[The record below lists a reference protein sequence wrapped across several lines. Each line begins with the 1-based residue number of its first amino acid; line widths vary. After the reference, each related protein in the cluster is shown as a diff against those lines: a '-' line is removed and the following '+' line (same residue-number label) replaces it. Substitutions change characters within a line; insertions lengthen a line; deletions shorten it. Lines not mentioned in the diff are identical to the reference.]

1 MNFVVEW
8 FNLIKCL
15 LWFVDFSD
23 LDILDELFGTGGDSN
38 PFMMLIW
45 FLPVLLFV
53 FYGQRIQLIITSR
66 DIKKDMA
73 KLEQFRNDARNELI
87 DYVKQKLSPNGDPT
101 QKLDRFFDYFTVMPV
116 DIDPNGIIPKIHH
129 LVRSRDDTTRKQV
142 KSMFSEINTLEV
154 TKVQNLLEIVTTLQL
169 LHKVVRHLFL
179 TAKKQN
185 NYPLILPLQMLLP
198 FIMEQAEA
206 LKDAIPAF
214 KKGQP
219 IGDGIGPLVV
229 GEMMLGTKKQNAEFE
244 TVYSESEFDG
254 RKLILLKAEGP
265 YATVGRPGEATES
278 IVEKLKP
285 DAIIMIDAALK
296 LEGEDSG
303 SVAQGFGA
311 AIGGIGTDRFK
322 IEAIA
327 TKYDIPIFA
336 IVVRQSVKEAITLMT
351 KEISDQAENVK
362 SQVYEMITD
371 NSNPNQTVLVI
382 GVGNTLGVAQ

>member
-1 MNFVVEW
+1 M
-8 FNLIKCL
+8 
-15 LWFVDFSD
+15 DFSD
-23 LDILDELFGTGGDSN
+23 LDILDEFFGTGGDSN
-38 PFMMLIW
+38 PFMMLVWII
-45 FLPVLLFV
+45 PIIIFV
-53 FYGQRIQLIITSR
+53 FYGQRIQLVITSR
-66 DIKKDMA
+66 EIKKKMSE
-73 KLEQFRNDARNELI
+73 LEQFRNDSRDELI
-87 DYVKQKLSPNGDPT
+87 DYVKQKLTPNGDPT
-101 QKLDRFFDYFTVMPV
+101 EKFDRFFDYFTIMPI

-129 LVRSRDDTTRKQV
+129 LVRSREDTTRKQV
-142 KSMFSEINTLEV
+142 KSMFSEINTLEI
-154 TKVQNLLEIVTTLQL
+154 TKVQNLLEVVTTLQL

-185 NYPLILPLQMLLP
+185 NYPLIVPLQMMLP

-214 KKGQP
+214 KQGQP

-229 GEMMLGTKKQNAEFE
+229 GEMMLNTKKQKAEFE

-265 YATVGRPGEATES
+265 YASVGRPGEATES
-278 IVEKLKP
+278 LVEKLKP
-285 DAIIMIDAALK
+285 DIIIMIDAALK
-296 LEGEDSG
+296 LEGEDTG

-336 IVVRQSVKEAITLMT
+336 IVVKQSVRDAITLMK
-351 KEISDQAENVK
+351 KEISDQAENIRK
-362 SQVYEMITD
+362 QVYEMITD
-371 NSNPNQTVLVI
+371 NSNPDQTVLVI

>member
-1 MNFVVEW
+1 M
-8 FNLIKCL
+8 
-15 LWFVDFSD
+15 DFSN
-23 LDILDELFGTGGDSN
+23 LDILDEFFGTGGDSN

-45 FLPVLLFV
+45 FLPIILFV

-66 DIKKDMA
+66 EIKKKMSE
-73 KLEQFRNDARNELI
+73 LEQFRNDSRNELI
-87 DYVKQKLSPNGDPT
+87 NYVKLKLSPSGDPT
-101 QKLDRFFDYFTVMPV
+101 QKLDRFFDYFTIMPV

-129 LVRSRDDTTRKQV
+129 LVRSREDTTRKQV
-142 KSMFSEINTLEV
+142 KSMFSEISTLEI

-169 LHKVVRHLFL
+169 LHKIVRHLFL

-185 NYPLILPLQMLLP
+185 NYPLILPLQMMLP

-214 KKGQP
+214 KQAQP

-229 GEMMLGTKKQNAEFE
+229 GGMMLDTKKQKAEFE
-244 TVYSESEFDG
+244 TVYSESEFNG

-278 IVEKLKP
+278 LIEKLKP
-285 DAIIMIDAALK
+285 NIIIMVDAALK
-296 LEGEDSG
+296 LEGEDTG
-303 SVAQGFGA
+303 SIAQGFGA

-322 IEAIA
+322 IEAVA
-327 TKYDIPIFA
+327 AKYNIPILA
-336 IVVRQSVKEAITLMT
+336 LVVRQSVKDAITLMN
-351 KEISDQAENVK
+351 KEISDQTENVR

-382 GVGNTLGVAQ
+382 GVGNTMGVAQ

>member
-1 MNFVVEW
+1 M
-8 FNLIKCL
+8 
-15 LWFVDFSD
+15 DFSD
-23 LDILDELFGTGGDSN
+23 LDILDEFFGTGGDSN

-45 FLPVLLFV
+45 FLPIILFV

-73 KLEQFRNDARNELI
+73 KLEQFRNDSRNELI

-101 QKLDRFFDYFTVMPV
+101 QKLDRFFDYFTIMPV

-229 GEMMLGTKKQNAEFE
+229 GEMMLDTKKQNAEFE

-285 DAIIMIDAALK
+285 DVIIMIDAALK

-327 TKYDIPIFA
+327 VKYDIPIFA

>member
-1 MNFVVEW
+1 
-8 FNLIKCL
+8 
-15 LWFVDFSD
+15 VDFSN
-23 LDILDELFGTGGDSN
+23 LDILNEFFGTGGDSN

-45 FLPVLLFV
+45 FLPVILFV

-142 KSMFSEINTLEV
+142 KSMFSEINTLEI
-154 TKVQNLLEIVTTLQL
+154 TKVQNLLEIVATLQL

-229 GEMMLGTKKQNAEFE
+229 GGMMLDTKKQNAEFE

-285 DAIIMIDAALK
+285 DVIIMIDAALK

-311 AIGGIGTDRFK
+311 AIGGIGIDRFK

>member
-1 MNFVVEW
+1 
-8 FNLIKCL
+8 
-15 LWFVDFSD
+15 VDFSN
-23 LDILDELFGTGGDSN
+23 LDILDEFFGTGGDSN

-45 FLPVLLFV
+45 FLPIILFV

-73 KLEQFRNDARNELI
+73 KLEQFRNDSRNELI

-101 QKLDRFFDYFTVMPV
+101 QKLDRFFDYFTIMPV

-229 GEMMLGTKKQNAEFE
+229 GEMMLDTKKQNAEFE

-285 DAIIMIDAALK
+285 DVIIMIDAALK

-327 TKYDIPIFA
+327 VKYDIPIFA

-351 KEISDQAENVK
+351 KEISEQAENVK

-371 NSNPNQTVLVI
+371 NSIPDQTVLVI

>member
-1 MNFVVEW
+1 
-8 FNLIKCL
+8 
-15 LWFVDFSD
+15 VDFSD
-23 LDILDELFGTGGDSN
+23 LDILDEFFGTGGDSN

-45 FLPVLLFV
+45 FLPIILFV

-73 KLEQFRNDARNELI
+73 KLEQFRNDSRNELI

-229 GEMMLGTKKQNAEFE
+229 GGMMLDTKKQNAEFE

-285 DAIIMIDAALK
+285 DVIIMIDAALK

-351 KEISDQAENVK
+351 KEISEQAENVK

>member
-1 MNFVVEW
+1 
-8 FNLIKCL
+8 
-15 LWFVDFSD
+15 VDFSN
-23 LDILDELFGTGGDSN
+23 LDILDEFFGMSDDSN
-38 PFMMLIW
+38 PLMMLVWI
-45 FLPVLLFV
+45 LPIILFV

-66 DIKKDMA
+66 DIKKNMSE
-73 KLEQFRNDARNELI
+73 LEQFRNDSRNDLI
-87 DYVKQKLSPNGDPT
+87 DYVKQKLTPNDDPT
-101 QKLDRFFDYFTVMPV
+101 KKLDRFFDYFTIMPN
-116 DIDPNGIIPKIHH
+116 DMDPNGIIPKIHH
-129 LVRSRDDTTRKQV
+129 LVRSREDATRKQI
-142 KSMFSEINTLEV
+142 KSMFSEINTLEI
-154 TKVQNLLEIVTTLQL
+154 TKIQNLLEIVTTLQL

-185 NYPLILPLQMLLP
+185 NYPLILPLQMMLP

-206 LKDAIPAF
+206 LKDAVPAF
-214 KKGQP
+214 KQGQP

-229 GEMMLGTKKQNAEFE
+229 GEMMLDTKKQNAEFE

-265 YATVGRPGEATES
+265 YATVGRPGEATELL
-278 IVEKLKP
+278 VEKLKP
-285 DAIIMIDAALK
+285 NIIIMIDAALK
-296 LEGEDSG
+296 LEGEDTG
-303 SVAQGFGA
+303 DVAQGFGA

-322 IEAIA
+322 VEAVA

>member
-1 MNFVVEW
+1 M
-8 FNLIKCL
+8 
-15 LWFVDFSD
+15 DFSD

-327 TKYDIPIFA
+327 VKYDIPIFA

>member
-1 MNFVVEW
+1 M
-8 FNLIKCL
+8 
-15 LWFVDFSD
+15 DFSN
-23 LDILDELFGTGGDSN
+23 LDVLDEFFGTGGDSN

-45 FLPVLLFV
+45 FLPIILFV

-73 KLEQFRNDARNELI
+73 KLEQFRNDSRNELI

-101 QKLDRFFDYFTVMPV
+101 QKLDRFFDYFTIMPV

-229 GEMMLGTKKQNAEFE
+229 GGMMLDTKKQNAEFE

-327 TKYDIPIFA
+327 VKYDIPIFA

>member
-1 MNFVVEW
+1 M
-8 FNLIKCL
+8 
-15 LWFVDFSD
+15 DFSD
-23 LDILDELFGTGGDSN
+23 LDILDEFFGTGGDSN

-45 FLPVLLFV
+45 FLPIILFV

-66 DIKKDMA
+66 DIKKKMSE
-73 KLEQFRNDARNELI
+73 LEQFRNDSRNELI
-87 DYVKQKLSPNGDPT
+87 NYVKQKLTTNGDPI
-101 QKLDRFFDYFTVMPV
+101 QKLDRFFDYFTIMPV

-129 LVRSRDDTTRKQV
+129 LVRSREDTTRKQV
-142 KSMFSEINTLEV
+142 KSMFSEISTLEI

-169 LHKVVRHLFL
+169 LHKIVRHLFL

-185 NYPLILPLQMLLP
+185 NYPLILPLQMMLP

-214 KKGQP
+214 KQAQP

-229 GEMMLGTKKQNAEFE
+229 GGMMLDTKKQKAEFE
-244 TVYSESEFDG
+244 TVYSESEFNG

-278 IVEKLKP
+278 LIEKLKP
-285 DAIIMIDAALK
+285 NIIIMVDAALK
-296 LEGEDSG
+296 LEGEDTG
-303 SVAQGFGA
+303 SIAQGFGA

-322 IEAIA
+322 IEAVA
-327 TKYDIPIFA
+327 AKYNIPILA
-336 IVVRQSVKEAITLMT
+336 LVVRQSVKDAITLMN
-351 KEISDQAENVK
+351 KEISDQTENVR

-382 GVGNTLGVAQ
+382 GVGNTMGVAQ

>member
-1 MNFVVEW
+1 
-8 FNLIKCL
+8 
-15 LWFVDFSD
+15 VDFSD
-23 LDILDELFGTGGDSN
+23 LDILDEFFGMGDDSN

-45 FLPVLLFV
+45 FLPIILFV

-66 DIKKDMA
+66 DIKKSMSE
-73 KLEQFRNDARNELI
+73 LEQFRNDSRDELI
-87 DYVKQKLSPNGDPT
+87 NYIKQKLSPNGDPT
-101 QKLDRFFDYFTVMPV
+101 QKLDRFFDYFTIMPV
-116 DIDPNGIIPKIHH
+116 DIDPNGMIPKIHH
-129 LVRSRDDTTRKQV
+129 LVRSREDTTRKQV
-142 KSMFSEINTLEV
+142 MSMFSEISTLEV

-169 LHKVVRHLFL
+169 LHRIVRHLFL

-185 NYPLILPLQMLLP
+185 NYPLILPLQMMLP

-206 LKDAIPAF
+206 LKDAVPAF
-214 KKGQP
+214 KQGQP

-229 GEMMLGTKKQNAEFE
+229 GGMMLDTKKQKAEFE
-244 TVYSESEFDG
+244 TVYSESEFND

-285 DAIIMIDAALK
+285 NIIIMIDAALK
-296 LEGEDSG
+296 LEGEDTG
-303 SVAQGFGA
+303 DVVQGFGA

-327 TKYDIPIFA
+327 TKHDIPVFA
-336 IVVRQSVKEAITLMT
+336 IVVRQSVKDAITLMK
-351 KEISDQAENVK
+351 KEISDQTEKVRN
-362 SQVYEMITD
+362 QVYEMITD
-371 NSNPNQTVLVI
+371 NSNPNETVLVI

>member
-1 MNFVVEW
+1 M
-8 FNLIKCL
+8 
-15 LWFVDFSD
+15 DFSD
-23 LDILDELFGTGGDSN
+23 LDVLDEFFGMGDDSN

-45 FLPVLLFV
+45 MLPIILFV

-66 DIKKDMA
+66 DIKKRMSE
-73 KLEQFRNDARNELI
+73 LEQFRNDSRDELI
-87 DYVKQKLSPNGDPT
+87 NYIKQKLSPNGDPA
-101 QKLDRFFDYFTVMPV
+101 QKLDRFFDYFTIMPV
-116 DIDPNGIIPKIHH
+116 DIDPNGIIPKIHN
-129 LVRSRDDTTRKQV
+129 LVRSREDTTRKQV
-142 KSMFSEINTLEV
+142 KSMFTEINTLEV

-169 LHKVVRHLFL
+169 LHRIVRHFFL

-185 NYPLILPLQMLLP
+185 NYPLILPLQMMLP

-214 KKGQP
+214 KQGQP

-229 GEMMLGTKKQNAEFE
+229 GGMMLNTKKQKAEFE
-244 TVYSESEFDG
+244 TVYSESEFND

-278 IVEKLKP
+278 LIEKLKP
-285 DAIIMIDAALK
+285 DIIIMIDAALK
-296 LEGEDSG
+296 LEGEDTG
-303 SVAQGFGA
+303 STAQGFGA

-322 IEAIA
+322 IEEVAA
-327 TKYDIPIFA
+327 KHDIPIFA
-336 IVVRQSVKEAITLMT
+336 IVVRQSVNDAITLMK
-351 KEISDQAENVK
+351 KEISDQTENVRD
-362 SQVYEMITD
+362 QVYEMITD

>member
-1 MNFVVEW
+1 
-8 FNLIKCL
+8 
-15 LWFVDFSD
+15 VDFSD
-23 LDILDELFGTGGDSN
+23 LDVLDELFGTGGDSN

-45 FLPVLLFV
+45 FLPILLFV

-73 KLEQFRNDARNELI
+73 KLEQFRNDSRNELI

-101 QKLDRFFDYFTVMPV
+101 QKLDRFFDYFTIMPV

-154 TKVQNLLEIVTTLQL
+154 TKVQNLLEIVATLQL

-185 NYPLILPLQMLLP
+185 NYPLILPLQMMLP

-214 KKGQP
+214 KQAQP
-219 IGDGIGPLVV
+219 IGDGIGPLIV
-229 GEMMLGTKKQNAEFE
+229 GEMMLDTKKQKAEFE

-278 IVEKLKP
+278 LVEKFKP
-285 DAIIMIDAALK
+285 NVIIMIDAALK
-296 LEGEDSG
+296 LEGEDTG
-303 SVAQGFGA
+303 SIAQGFGA
-311 AIGGIGTDRFK
+311 AIGGIGIDRFK
-322 IEAIA
+322 IEAVA

>member
-1 MNFVVEW
+1 M
-8 FNLIKCL
+8 
-15 LWFVDFSD
+15 DFSN
-23 LDILDELFGTGGDSN
+23 LDILDEFFGTGGDSN

-45 FLPVLLFV
+45 FLPIILFV

-66 DIKKDMA
+66 EIKKKMSE
-73 KLEQFRNDARNELI
+73 LEQFRNDSRNELI
-87 DYVKQKLSPNGDPT
+87 NYVKQKLTTNGDPT
-101 QKLDRFFDYFTVMPV
+101 QKLDRFFDYFTIMPV

-129 LVRSRDDTTRKQV
+129 LVRSREDTTRKQV
-142 KSMFSEINTLEV
+142 KSMFSEISTLEI

-169 LHKVVRHLFL
+169 LHKIVRHLFL

-185 NYPLILPLQMLLP
+185 NYPLILPLQMMLP

-214 KKGQP
+214 KQAQP

-229 GEMMLGTKKQNAEFE
+229 GGMMLDTKKQKAEFE
-244 TVYSESEFDG
+244 TVYSESEFNG

-278 IVEKLKP
+278 LIEKLKP
-285 DAIIMIDAALK
+285 NIIIMVDAALK
-296 LEGEDSG
+296 LEGEDTG
-303 SVAQGFGA
+303 SIAQGFGA

-322 IEAIA
+322 IEAVA
-327 TKYDIPIFA
+327 AKYNIPILA
-336 IVVRQSVKEAITLMT
+336 LVVRQSVKDAITLMK
-351 KEISDQAENVK
+351 KEISDQTENVRN
-362 SQVYEMITD
+362 QVYEMITD

-382 GVGNTLGVAQ
+382 GVGNTMGVAQ

>member
-1 MNFVVEW
+1 
-8 FNLIKCL
+8 
-15 LWFVDFSD
+15 VDFSD

-45 FLPVLLFV
+45 FLPVILFV

-129 LVRSRDDTTRKQV
+129 LVRSRDDTTRRQV

-229 GEMMLGTKKQNAEFE
+229 GEMMLDTKKQNAEFE

-327 TKYDIPIFA
+327 VKYDIPIFA

>member
-1 MNFVVEW
+1 M
-8 FNLIKCL
+8 
-15 LWFVDFSD
+15 DFSS
-23 LDILDELFGTGGDSN
+23 LDVLDEFFGMGDDSN

-45 FLPVLLFV
+45 ILPIILFV

-66 DIKKDMA
+66 DIKKRMA
-73 KLEQFRNDARNELI
+73 ELEQFRNESRDDLI
-87 DYVKQKLSPNGDPT
+87 DYVKQKLTPNDDPT
-101 QKLDRFFDYFTVMPV
+101 KKLDRFFDYFTIMPV
-116 DIDPNGIIPKIHH
+116 DIDPNGIIPKIHN
-129 LVRSRDDTTRKQV
+129 LVRSREDTTRKQI
-142 KSMFSEINTLEV
+142 KSMFSEIDTLEI
-154 TKVQNLLEIVTTLQL
+154 TKVQNLLEIVATLQL

-206 LKDAIPAF
+206 LKDAVPAF
-214 KKGQP
+214 KSGQP

-229 GEMMLGTKKQNAEFE
+229 GGMMLDTKKQEAEFE

-278 IVEKLKP
+278 LVEKLKP
-285 DAIIMIDAALK
+285 NAIIMIDAALK
-296 LEGEDSG
+296 LEGEDTG
-303 SVAQGFGA
+303 EVAQGFGA

-322 IEAIA
+322 IEEVA
-327 TKYDIPIFA
+327 TKYNIPVFA
-336 IVVRQSVKEAITLMT
+336 IVVRQSVKDAITLMK
-351 KEISDQAENVK
+351 KEISDQTENVRN
-362 SQVYEMITD
+362 QVYEMITD
-371 NSNPNQTVLVI
+371 NSNPNDTVLVI

>member
-1 MNFVVEW
+1 M
-8 FNLIKCL
+8 
-15 LWFVDFSD
+15 DFSN
-23 LDILDELFGTGGDSN
+23 LDILDEFFGTGGDSN

-45 FLPVLLFV
+45 FLPIILFV

-66 DIKKDMA
+66 EIKKKMSE
-73 KLEQFRNDARNELI
+73 LEQFRNDSRNELI
-87 DYVKQKLSPNGDPT
+87 NYIKQKLSPSGDPT
-101 QKLDRFFDYFTVMPV
+101 QKLDRFFDYFTIMPV

-129 LVRSRDDTTRKQV
+129 LVRSREDATRKQV
-142 KSMFSEINTLEV
+142 KSMFSEINTLEI

-185 NYPLILPLQMLLP
+185 NYPLILPLQMMLP

-214 KKGQP
+214 KQVQP
-219 IGDGIGPLVV
+219 IGDGIGPLIV
-229 GEMMLGTKKQNAEFE
+229 GEMMLDTKKQKAEFE

-278 IVEKLKP
+278 LVEKFKP
-285 DAIIMIDAALK
+285 NVIIMIDAALK
-296 LEGEDSG
+296 LEGEDTG
-303 SVAQGFGA
+303 SIAQGFGA
-311 AIGGIGTDRFK
+311 AIGGIGIDRFK
-322 IEAIA
+322 IEAVA

-336 IVVRQSVKEAITLMT
+336 IVVRQSVKDAITLMK
-351 KEISDQAENVK
+351 KEISDQTENIRK
-362 SQVYEMITD
+362 QVYEMITD
-371 NSNPNQTVLVI
+371 NSNPNQTVLII
-382 GVGNTLGVAQ
+382 GVGNTLGIAQ

>member
-1 MNFVVEW
+1 M
-8 FNLIKCL
+8 
-15 LWFVDFSD
+15 DFSN
-23 LDILDELFGTGGDSN
+23 LDILDEFFGTGGDSN

-45 FLPVLLFV
+45 FLPIILFV

-73 KLEQFRNDARNELI
+73 KLEQFRNDSRNELI

-101 QKLDRFFDYFTVMPV
+101 QKLDRFFDYFTIMPV

-129 LVRSRDDTTRKQV
+129 LVRSREDTTRKQV

-185 NYPLILPLQMLLP
+185 NYPLILPLQMMLP
-198 FIMEQAEA
+198 FIMEQAGA

-229 GEMMLGTKKQNAEFE
+229 GGMMLDTKKQNAEFE

-285 DAIIMIDAALK
+285 DVIIMIDAALK

-303 SVAQGFGA
+303 SIAQGFGA
-311 AIGGIGTDRFK
+311 AIGGIGIDRFK

-327 TKYDIPIFA
+327 TKHDIPIFA
-336 IVVRQSVKEAITLMT
+336 IVVRQSVKEAITLMK

-371 NSNPNQTVLVI
+371 NSSPNQTVLVI

>member
-1 MNFVVEW
+1 M
-8 FNLIKCL
+8 
-15 LWFVDFSD
+15 DFSN
-23 LDILDELFGTGGDSN
+23 LDILDEFFGTGGDSN

-45 FLPVLLFV
+45 FLPIILFV

-66 DIKKDMA
+66 DIKKKMSE
-73 KLEQFRNDARNELI
+73 LEQFRNDSRNELI
-87 DYVKQKLSPNGDPT
+87 NYVKQKLTTNGDPI
-101 QKLDRFFDYFTVMPV
+101 QKLDRFFDYFTIMPV

-129 LVRSRDDTTRKQV
+129 LVRSREDTTRKQV
-142 KSMFSEINTLEV
+142 KSMFSEISTLEI

-169 LHKVVRHLFL
+169 LHKIVRHLFL

-185 NYPLILPLQMLLP
+185 NYPLILPLQMMLP

-214 KKGQP
+214 KQAQP

-229 GEMMLGTKKQNAEFE
+229 GGMMLNTKKQKAEFE
-244 TVYSESEFDG
+244 TVYSESEFNG

-278 IVEKLKP
+278 LIEKLKP
-285 DAIIMIDAALK
+285 NIIIMVDAALK
-296 LEGEDSG
+296 LEGEDTG
-303 SVAQGFGA
+303 SIAQGFGA

-322 IEAIA
+322 IEAVA
-327 TKYDIPIFA
+327 AKYNIPILA
-336 IVVRQSVKEAITLMT
+336 LVVRQSVKDAITLMN
-351 KEISDQAENVK
+351 KEISDQTENVR

-382 GVGNTLGVAQ
+382 GVGNTMGVAQ

>member
-1 MNFVVEW
+1 M
-8 FNLIKCL
+8 
-15 LWFVDFSD
+15 DFSN
-23 LDILDELFGTGGDSN
+23 LDILDEFFGTGGDSN

-45 FLPVLLFV
+45 FLPIILFV

-66 DIKKDMA
+66 DIKKKMSE
-73 KLEQFRNDARNELI
+73 LEQFRNDSRNELI
-87 DYVKQKLSPNGDPT
+87 NYIKQKLSPSGDPT
-101 QKLDRFFDYFTVMPV
+101 QKLDRFFDYFTIMPV
-116 DIDPNGIIPKIHH
+116 DIDPNGIIPKIQH
-129 LVRSRDDTTRKQV
+129 LVRSREDTTRKQV
-142 KSMFSEINTLEV
+142 KSMFSEINTLEI

-185 NYPLILPLQMLLP
+185 NYPLILPLQMMLP

-214 KKGQP
+214 KQAQP

-229 GEMMLGTKKQNAEFE
+229 GKMMLDTKKQKAEFE
-244 TVYSESEFDG
+244 TVYSKSEFDG

-278 IVEKLKP
+278 LVEKFKP
-285 DAIIMIDAALK
+285 NVIIMIDAALK
-296 LEGEDSG
+296 LEGEDTG
-303 SVAQGFGA
+303 SIAQGFGA
-311 AIGGIGTDRFK
+311 AIGGIGIDRFK
-322 IEAIA
+322 IEAVA

-336 IVVRQSVKEAITLMT
+336 IVVRQSVKDAITLMK
-351 KEISDQAENVK
+351 KEISDQTENIRK
-362 SQVYEMITD
+362 QVYEMITD
-371 NSNPNQTVLVI
+371 NSNPDQTVLVI

>member
-1 MNFVVEW
+1 M
-8 FNLIKCL
+8 
-15 LWFVDFSD
+15 DFSS
-23 LDILDELFGTGGDSN
+23 LDILDEFFGTGGDSN

-45 FLPVLLFV
+45 FLPVILFV

-73 KLEQFRNDARNELI
+73 KLEQFRNDSRNELI

-101 QKLDRFFDYFTVMPV
+101 QKLDRFFDYFTIMPV

-129 LVRSRDDTTRKQV
+129 LVRSREDTTRKQV

-229 GEMMLGTKKQNAEFE
+229 GEMMIDTKKQNAEFE

-285 DAIIMIDAALK
+285 DVIIMIDAALK

-311 AIGGIGTDRFK
+311 AIGGIGIDRFK

-336 IVVRQSVKEAITLMT
+336 IVVRQSVKEAITLMK

>member
-1 MNFVVEW
+1 M
-8 FNLIKCL
+8 

-73 KLEQFRNDARNELI
+73 KLEQFRNDSRNELI

-101 QKLDRFFDYFTVMPV
+101 QKLDRFFDYFTIMPV

-129 LVRSRDDTTRKQV
+129 LVRSREDTTRKQV

-229 GEMMLGTKKQNAEFE
+229 GEMMLDTKKQKAEFE

-278 IVEKLKP
+278 LVEKLKP
-285 DAIIMIDAALK
+285 DVIIMIDAALK
-296 LEGEDSG
+296 LEGEDTG

-311 AIGGIGTDRFK
+311 AIGGIGIDRFK

-336 IVVRQSVKEAITLMT
+336 IVVRQSVKDAITLMK
-351 KEISDQAENVK
+351 KEISDQTENIK
-362 SQVYEMITD
+362 NQVYEMITG
-371 NSNPNQTVLVI
+371 NSSPDQTVLVI

>member
-1 MNFVVEW
+1 M
-8 FNLIKCL
+8 
-15 LWFVDFSD
+15 DFSS
-23 LDILDELFGTGGDSN
+23 LDVLDEFFGTGGDSN

-45 FLPVLLFV
+45 FLPVILFV

-73 KLEQFRNDARNELI
+73 KLEQFRNDSRNELI

-101 QKLDRFFDYFTVMPV
+101 QKLDRFFDYFTIMPV

-229 GEMMLGTKKQNAEFE
+229 GGMMLDTKKQNAEFE

-285 DAIIMIDAALK
+285 DVIIMIDAALK
-296 LEGEDSG
+296 LEGEDTG
-303 SVAQGFGA
+303 SIAQGFGA
-311 AIGGIGTDRFK
+311 AIGGIGIDRFK
-322 IEAIA
+322 IEAVA

-336 IVVRQSVKEAITLMT
+336 IVVRQSVKDAITLMK
-351 KEISDQAENVK
+351 KEISDQTENIRK
-362 SQVYEMITD
+362 QVYEMITD
-371 NSNPNQTVLVI
+371 NSNPDHTVLVI
-382 GVGNTLGVAQ
+382 GVGNTVGVAQ